1 MCGYDQSRESVCPL
15 ALFKVFGGLSPLQRS
30 KVRQTFV
37 SVVPPPLFFLLPCYL
52 NFQTSALMSIVGTS
66 RGLLAHRAGVG
77 FSEKARASAFF
88 QGERRGSHTFLPEH
102 FPEEELI

>member
-1 MCGYDQSRESVCPL
+1 
-15 ALFKVFGGLSPLQRS
+15 
-30 KVRQTFV
+30 
-37 SVVPPPLFFLLPCYL
+37 
-52 NFQTSALMSIVGTS
+52 MSIVGTS

>member
-37 SVVPPPLFFLLPCYL
+37 SVVPPPFFFYSLVIS
-52 NFQTSALMSIVGTS
+52 TSKHQL
-66 RGLLAHRAGVG
+66 
-77 FSEKARASAFF
+77 
-88 QGERRGSHTFLPEH
+88 
-102 FPEEELI
+102 